1 MEQESNLYKAYKL
14 AHRDRTVFIK
24 NSILAI
30 AIIICFG
37 LGSIFF
43 LNFLN
48 NFTNSNLVM
57 AILFWLI
64 GLSLLPIFFLI
75 IKLKSFLLWNLAF
88 SAVSFLPFLFKAQWN
103 YYFFVISGFIF
114 LFLFLSRAIIQ
125 GESNVLLDLKWMRVV
140 SKGSLVLLLA
150 IVIIMAS
157 LAYFQGKP
165 GQIEQGSEQVLD
177 SLLAQSEG
185 VQAAFG
191 LQLTGTIDEI
201 LESYLQKQIPEL
213 DNPAQMSLVD
223 KEEFLVQLKSDLSEF
238 FGTSLTGEE
247 KLSSL
252 LVEWIKVRWQT
263 VSPALKFA
271 LALFIV
277 LIIFSILKFV
287 NIVFSI
293 ILAGVCWVLVQILIS
308 LKYLK
313 INRIGV
319 EKQKITIA

>member
-37 LGSIFF
+37 LGSLFF

-48 NFTNSNLVM
+48 NFANSNLVM

-75 IKLKSFLLWNLAF
+75 VPLESFLIWNVTF
-88 SAVSFLPFLFKAQWN
+88 SFVSFLPFLFRAKWS
-103 YYFFVISGFIF
+103 YSLFIISGF
-114 LFLFLSRAIIQ
+114 LFLFLFISRSIIQ
-125 GESNVLLDLKWMRVV
+125 GENNVLLDLKWMRVV

-150 IVIIMAS
+150 FVIIMAS

-177 SLLAQSEG
+177 SLLVQSEG

-201 LESYLQKQIPEL
+201 LETYIEKQISEL
-213 DNPAQMSLVD
+213 DDPIQRSLLD
-223 KEEFLVQLKSDLSEF
+223 KESFLIQSRSDFSEF
-238 FGTSLTGEE
+238 FGISLTGEE

-252 LVEWIKVRWQT
+252 LIEWIKVRWQIIP
-263 VSPALKFA
+263 PALKFA
-271 LALFIV
+271 LAFFII
-277 LIIFSILKFV
+277 LIILSFLKV
-287 NIVFSI
+287 INIVFSI
-293 ILAGVCWVLVQILIS
+293 VLAGLSWVLIQILIS

-313 INRIGV
+313 IKRIGI
-319 EKQKITIA
+319 EKQEITIA

>member
-48 NFTNSNLVM
+48 NLVSSNLVM

-64 GLSLLPIFFLI
+64 GLSLLPIVFLI
-75 IKLKSFLLWNLAF
+75 IDLKSFLIWNVAF
-88 SAVSFLPFLFKAQWN
+88 SFVSFLPFLFKAQWN
-103 YYFFVISGFIF
+103 YYFFVISGFLF
-114 LFLFLSRAIIQ
+114 LFLFVSRSIIQ
-125 GESNVLLDLKWMRVV
+125 GESNVLLDLKWIRVV

-150 IVIIMAS
+150 FVVIVAS

-165 GQIEQGSEQVLD
+165 GQIEQSSEQVLD
-177 SLLAQSEG
+177 SLLVRSEG

-201 LESYLQKQIPEL
+201 LEDYIEKQISEL
-213 DNPAQMSLVD
+213 DDPVQRSLVD
-223 KEEFLVQLKSDLSEF
+223 KESFLIQSRSDFSEF
-238 FGTSLTGEE
+238 FGVSLTGEE

-252 LVEWIKVRWQT
+252 LIEWIKVRWQ
-263 VSPALKFA
+263 VISPALKVA
-271 LALFIV
+271 LAFF
-277 LIIFSILKFV
+277 IIFAILSLLKIV

-293 ILAGVCWVLVQILIS
+293 ALAGLSWILVQILIS

-313 INRIGV
+313 IKRIGI
-319 EKQKITIA
+319 EKQEITIA

>member
-43 LNFLN
+43 LSFLN
-48 NFTNSNLVM
+48 SFANSNLVM
-57 AILFWLI
+57 AILFWLV

-75 IKLKSFLLWNLAF
+75 VPLESFLIWNVAF
-88 SAVSFLPFLFKAQWN
+88 SAVPFLPFLFRAKWN
-103 YYFFVISGFIF
+103 YYLFIISGF
-114 LFLFLSRAIIQ
+114 LFLFLFISRSIIQ
-125 GESNVLLDLKWMRVV
+125 GENNILLDLKWMRVV

-150 IVIIMAS
+150 FVVIIAS

-165 GQIEQGSEQVLD
+165 GQIEQSSEKVLD
-177 SLLAQSEG
+177 YLLAQSEG

-201 LESYLQKQIPEL
+201 LENYIEKQISEL
-213 DNPAQMSLVD
+213 DDSLQASFID
-223 KEEFLVQLKSDLSEF
+223 KEEFLIQSRADFSEF
-238 FGTSLTGEE
+238 FGISLTGEE

-252 LVEWIKVRWQT
+252 LIEWVKVRWQ
-263 VSPALKFA
+263 VISPALKFA
-271 LALFIV
+271 LAFFLL
-277 LIIFSILKFV
+277 LIILSFLRFV

-293 ILAGVCWVLVQILIS
+293 VLAGVSWVLIQILIS

-313 INRIGV
+313 IKRIGV
-319 EKQKITIA
+319 EKQEIKIA